1 MTKTQLTILLV
12 DDDTS
17 VIQLLKS
24 FLTKKYDVNIEV
36 ALNGLE
42 ALLVL
47 RDKKIDLIFLDI
59 AMPEINGL
67 EVLDAIRNDEE
78 FKRIPVV
85 IMSSISKKEIVQ
97 QALKFGIFDYIRKP
111 IIIHEASIR
120 FDQVIRTIQQKSSS
134 SLKEEILVIDNDKK
148 FIAELVKLLESRYS
162 VLTAE
167 DGAEGF
173 KIFSSQQPK
182 IIILGENIKILNE
195 KYLSKKIKN
204 HPSGKN
210 TKIILT
216 RTNNDLTDSEKQYI
230 DLFVEKN
237 YVSEIFDDKYQKPK
251 NPFSSFKEF
260 IEDGKNEI
268 EKLEAYTKILGLISV
283 DSFSDV
289 TKAYREMMAKY
300 HPDKVSHLGEEFQQF
315 AIIKTKEINRAYDF
329 FRKWFN
335 V

>member
-24 FLTKKYDVNIEV
+24 FFTKKYDVNIEV

-204 HPSGKN
+204 HPFGKN

-237 YVSEIFDDKYQKPK
+237 YVSEIFDDKNQKPK

>member
-204 HPSGKN
+204 HPFGKN

-237 YVSEIFDDKYQKPK
+237 YVSEIFDDKNQKPK